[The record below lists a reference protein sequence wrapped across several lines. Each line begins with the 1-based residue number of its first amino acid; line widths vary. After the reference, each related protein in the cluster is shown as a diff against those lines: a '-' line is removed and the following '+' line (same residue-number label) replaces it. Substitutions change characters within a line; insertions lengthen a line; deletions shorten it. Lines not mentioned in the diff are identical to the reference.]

1 MELSDINQNQ
11 WKEVK
16 EIYLEAFPKSERK
29 PFFTIRHSVKKGKS
43 RILTAE
49 ENGEIQG
56 FAIVIPYGNMVMV
69 DYLAVSGKIRSRGT
83 GSKIIKEVCRRF
95 SGKKIVLLIEKPD
108 DLAQNKE
115 QRIARRRFYL
125 KNGFTF
131 SDIFITGHSGNM
143 EILNYG
149 SVVLPEEYMDLQKYA
164 LGKLMFMLSRIRLD
178 KK

>member
-56 FAIVIPYGNMVMV
+56 FAIVIPYRNMVMV

-83 GSKIIKEVCRRF
+83 GSKII
-95 SGKKIVLLIEKPD
+95 
-108 DLAQNKE
+108 
-115 QRIARRRFYL
+115 
-125 KNGFTF
+125 
-131 SDIFITGHSGNM
+131 
-143 EILNYG
+143 
-149 SVVLPEEYMDLQKYA
+149 
-164 LGKLMFMLSRIRLD
+164 
-178 KK
+178 